1 MKPAYLALTTFAV
14 LLTAQLAWALPPD
27 DVPEFS
33 PDMAPFL
40 LSGTAGLVL
49 YLRNRFNK

>member
-1 MKPAYLALTTFAV
+1 MKAACFALTVLAV
-14 LLTAQLAWALPPD
+14 LLIVRSAWAVPD
-27 DVPEFS
+27 SPEFS

-49 YLRNRFNK
+49 YLRNRFNR